1 MTWVAVAV
9 AGAAVVGAGASYL
22 AADRSASAAES
33 ASQNQLRATTQGQDL
48 LREMYNK
55 NAPYWYPYTTVGQQG
70 ATQINQMLP
79 YLTHRFSPTDLQ
91 TGLAPNYQFM
101 LGQGRQAQQQTMN
114 VGGGGSN
121 ISRAADIFSQN
132 YAQNAYQNA
141 FTNFRNQRN
150 DIYNTLQSIAGI
162 GQQGAAGLSNLGSG
176 VATNISNLGIQG
188 ANAQAA
194 GQIGQ
199 ANAWS
204 GAISNIGNTLGNAG
218 MSYALLNPNRGTD
231 YGPNGNLPYQTN
243 NASDTVYPGSNFDV
257 SQGTY
262 GPYAQ

>member
-1 MTWVAVAV
+1 MSGVAT
-9 AGAAVVGAGASYL
+9 AVVASAVIGAGASYL
-22 AADRSASAAES
+22 AADRSASAAQS
-33 ASQNQLRATTQGQDL
+33 ASQNQLQATQEGQQL

-79 YLTHRFSPTDLQ
+79 YLTHQFSPTDLQ

-132 YAQNAYQNA
+132 YAQNAYQQA
-141 FTNFRNQRN
+141 FNNYQAQRTN
-150 DIYNTLQSIAGI
+150 IYNTLQSIAGI
-162 GQQGAAGLSNLGSG
+162 GQQSAAGLSNLGSG
-176 VATNISNLGIQG
+176 VATNIANLGIQG

-194 GQIGQ
+194 GTIGQ
-199 ANAWS
+199 ANAIS
-204 GAISNIGNTLGNAG
+204 GGVTGVANTIGNAG
-218 MSYALLNPNRGTD
+218 LTYALLNQNQTQATGAPTQ
-231 YGPNGNLPYQTN
+231 YPVTVPEGNFNYSL
-243 NASDTVYPGSNFDV
+243 
-257 SQGTY
+257 QGGFT
-262 GPYAQ
+262 AR

>member
-33 ASQNQLRATTQGQDL
+33 ASKNQLQATQEGQQL

-70 ATQINQMLP
+70 ATQINQMMP
-79 YLTHRFSPTDLQ
+79 YLTHQFSPTDLQ

-121 ISRAADIFSQN
+121 IARAADIFSQN

-141 FTNFRNQRN
+141 FTNFRNQRT
-150 DIYNTLQSIAGI
+150 DIFNTLQSIANTGLT
-162 GQQGAAGLSNLGSG
+162 GAAGLSNLGSG
-176 VATNISNLGIQG
+176 TATNVANLGIQG
-188 ANAQAA
+188 ANASAA

-204 GAISNIGNTLGNAG
+204 GATTNIGNTIGNAG
-218 MSYALLNPNRGTD
+218 LSYALLNPSGGGQVTGTP
-231 YGPNGNLPYQTN
+231 YTTPTPTGP
-243 NASDTVYPGSNFDV
+243 
-257 SQGTY
+257 GTY
-262 GPYAQ
+262 NVGGGTMEINVA

>member
-1 MTWVAVAV
+1 MSGVAT
-9 AGAAVVGAGASYL
+9 AVVASAAITAGASYL
-22 AADRSASAAES
+22 AADKSASASES
-33 ASQNQLRATTQGQDL
+33 AANKQLQATQEGQQL

-79 YLTHRFSPTDLQ
+79 YLTHQFSPTDLQ

-132 YAQNAYQNA
+132 YAGNAYQQA
-141 FTNFRNQRN
+141 FNNYQAQRTN
-150 DIYNTLQSIAGI
+150 IYNTLQSIAGM

-176 VATNISNLGIQG
+176 TATNIANLGIQG

-218 MSYALLNPNRGTD
+218 LSYALLNQNQAQPTGAPTQ
-231 YGPNGNLPYQTN
+231 YPVTTPEGNFNYSL
-243 NASDTVYPGSNFDV
+243 
-257 SQGTY
+257 QGGFT
-262 GPYAQ
+262 AA

>member
-1 MTWVAVAV
+1 MSGVAT
-9 AGAAVVGAGASYL
+9 AVVASAAITAGASYL
-22 AADRSASAAES
+22 AADKSASASES
-33 ASQNQLRATTQGQDL
+33 AANKQLQATQEGQQL

-79 YLTHRFSPTDLQ
+79 YLTHQFSPTDLQ

-132 YAQNAYQNA
+132 YAGNAYQQA
-141 FTNFRNQRN
+141 FNNYQAQRTN
-150 DIYNTLQSIAGI
+150 IYNTLQSIAGM

-176 VATNISNLGIQG
+176 TATNIANLGIQG

-218 MSYALLNPNRGTD
+218 LSYALLNQNQAQPTGAPTQ
-231 YGPNGNLPYQTN
+231 YPVTVTEGNVNYSL
-243 NASDTVYPGSNFDV
+243 
-257 SQGTY
+257 QGGFT
-262 GPYAQ
+262 AA

>member
-33 ASQNQLRATTQGQDL
+33 ASKNQLQATQEGQQL
-48 LREMYNK
+48 LRDMYNK

-70 ATQINQMLP
+70 ATQINQMMP
-79 YLTHRFSPTDLQ
+79 YLTHQFSPTDLQ

-121 ISRAADIFSQN
+121 IARAADIFSQN
-132 YAQNAYQNA
+132 YAGNAYQQA
-141 FTNFRNQRN
+141 FNNYQAQRTN
-150 DIYNTLQSIAGI
+150 IYNTLQSIAGM

-176 VATNISNLGIQG
+176 TATNIANLGIQG

-204 GAISNIGNTLGNAG
+204 GAISNIGNSLGNAG
-218 MSYALLNPNRGTD
+218 MSYALLNQNAGGNQVTNTPYTAQTPT
-231 YGPNGNLPYQTN
+231 GP
-243 NASDTVYPGSNFDV
+243 
-257 SQGTY
+257 GTY
-262 GPYAQ
+262 NVGGGTMEINVA